1 MLQNALQII
10 MRISKSGRRSMMYE
24 DTYVIEKLSQYRG
37 KELASIVFLEKEKKE
52 KYPFYCHFSLFK
64 NRPACHCSQL
74 NL

>member
-1 MLQNALQII
+1 
-10 MRISKSGRRSMMYE
+10 MMYE

-52 KYPFYCHFSLFK
+52 KYPFYCYFSLFK